1 MSEFNLTWR
10 RYGLKDNPY
19 FQEPLNIDD
28 SALAASFV
36 GRQKERA
43 ELKKV
48 IEMGSVRSLVVG
60 EPGVGKTSLV
70 NMIRKSASQ
79 NQFFTPSNEIEI
91 NRPISG
97 NELIVL
103 TLSAVYQEIKRR
115 EIVLEDGN
123 IMAELEAFYEVAKL
137 SEFNEGVMNIPSL
150 NRQKLVQLFK
160 DVVDKLVNP
169 RYNGVIIHYDNLDN
183 IEDVSILNLL
193 LDVRDFLFTK
203 KTVFIFVGD
212 KGLPS
217 LINIRPRLSQIFL
230 TPSLQVD
237 PLSYEQ
243 VLELLEKR
251 VNIMRSSVD
260 KEVVCP
266 HTEEVVKIL
275 FELHN
280 GNLRSILNSLT
291 IAVKELPKT
300 NAPVQITNDKLRQLL
315 VQKVKESY
323 LSKLTKVEQDIVFK
337 MLQHKDFITPT
348 ELSKQTGKS
357 PQNISSKYLKKFV
370 DLGVVRQRKREG
382 RNVYYE
388 VLPEINWWRLSKQE
402 KESQTKI
409 KKLINPKIEQVQM
422 ALSDYFE

>member
-150 NRQKLVQLFK
+150 NRCS
-160 DVVDKLVNP
+160 
-169 RYNGVIIHYDNLDN
+169 R
-183 IEDVSILNLL
+183 
-193 LDVRDFLFTK
+193 
-203 KTVFIFVGD
+203 
-212 KGLPS
+212 
-217 LINIRPRLSQIFL
+217 QI
-230 TPSLQVD
+230 S
-237 PLSYEQ
+237 
-243 VLELLEKR
+243 
-251 VNIMRSSVD
+251 
-260 KEVVCP
+260 
-266 HTEEVVKIL
+266 
-275 FELHN
+275 
-280 GNLRSILNSLT
+280 
-291 IAVKELPKT
+291 
-300 NAPVQITNDKLRQLL
+300 
-315 VQKVKESY
+315 
-323 LSKLTKVEQDIVFK
+323 
-337 MLQHKDFITPT
+337 
-348 ELSKQTGKS
+348 
-357 PQNISSKYLKKFV
+357 
-370 DLGVVRQRKREG
+370 
-382 RNVYYE
+382 
-388 VLPEINWWRLSKQE
+388 
-402 KESQTKI
+402 
-409 KKLINPKIEQVQM
+409 
-422 ALSDYFE
+422 

>member
-1 MSEFNLTWR
+1 MIFIKSIMSEFNLTWR

-28 SALAASFV
+28 GELVASFV

-70 NMIRKSASQ
+70 NMIRQSASQ
-79 NQFFTPSNEIEI
+79 NHFFTPSNEIEI

-97 NELIVL
+97 NELIVM
-103 TLSAVYQEIKRR
+103 TLSAVYQEMKRR
-115 EIVLEDGN
+115 KIVLEDVKL
-123 IMAELEAFYEVAKL
+123 MDELEAFYEVSKL
-137 SEFNEGVMNIPSL
+137 SELNEVVMNIPLL
-150 NRQKLVQLFK
+150 NRQRLVQLFK
-160 DVVDKLVNP
+160 SVIEKLVNP

-183 IEDVSILNLL
+183 VEDASILNLL

-212 KGLPS
+212 RGLPS

-251 VNIMRSSVD
+251 
-260 KEVVCP
+260 
-266 HTEEVVKIL
+266 
-275 FELHN
+275 
-280 GNLRSILNSLT
+280 
-291 IAVKELPKT
+291 
-300 NAPVQITNDKLRQLL
+300 
-315 VQKVKESY
+315 
-323 LSKLTKVEQDIVFK
+323 
-337 MLQHKDFITPT
+337 
-348 ELSKQTGKS
+348 
-357 PQNISSKYLKKFV
+357 
-370 DLGVVRQRKREG
+370 
-382 RNVYYE
+382 
-388 VLPEINWWRLSKQE
+388 
-402 KESQTKI
+402 
-409 KKLINPKIEQVQM
+409 
-422 ALSDYFE
+422 